1 MIGPMTRILVV
12 QEQAE
17 LQRALQVNLR
27 AKSYDVMAART
38 GREAMALAASQPPD
52 AVIFD
57 LSLPDVDGIKVIGQ
71 LRHRYRAPI
80 IVLSAR
86 SGPGAEIGALDAGA
100 DDYVTKPFVMGELL
114 ARLRAKLRRREGSAA
129 PGQPSR
135 AVIGRWQVDLAAH
148 RVTRGD
154 VWPGQT
160 DPGQTDPGQTP
171 RLTPLEWAILEPLLR
186 RPGQLVG
193 TAQLAA
199 GVWGGG
205 FQQRG
210 NCVRFH
216 LVQLRR
222 KLEDNPARPRHLLTE
237 HGMGYRYLP

>member
-1 MIGPMTRILVV
+1 MTRTSILVV
-12 QEQAE
+12 QQQPE
-17 LQRALQVNLR
+17 LQRALQVNLS
-27 AKSYDVMAART
+27 AGSYDVIAAGT
-38 GREAMALAASQPPD
+38 GRDAMALAARRPPD
-52 AVIFD
+52 AVILD
-57 LSLPDVDGIKVIGQ
+57 LSLPDVNGVEVITE
-71 LRHRYRAPI
+71 LRRRYQAPI
-80 IVLSAR
+80 IVLSGRA
-86 SGPGAEIGALDAGA
+86 GAGDKIGALDAGA
-100 DDYVTKPFVMGELL
+100 DDFVTKPFVMGELL

-160 DPGQTDPGQTP
+160 DPGQTL

>member
-17 LQRALQVNLR
+17 LQRALQINLR

-114 ARLRAKLRRREGSAA
+114 ARLRAKLRRREGGVVL
-129 PGQPSR
+129 GQPTS
-135 AVIGRWQVDLAAH
+135 AVIGRWQVDLSSYRIAH
-148 RVTRGD
+148 ED
-154 VWPGQT
+154 ASPGSG
-160 DPGQTDPGQTP
+160 DPGETP
-171 RLTPLEWAILEPLLR
+171 RLTPIEWAVLESLLR
-186 RPGQLVG
+186 RPGQLVE
-193 TAQLAA
+193 TPQLVS

-205 FQQRG
+205 FRQG
-210 NCVRFH
+210 ANSLRFH

-237 HGMGYRYLP
+237 RGLGYRYLP

>member
-1 MIGPMTRILVV
+1 MTRTSILVV
-12 QEQAE
+12 QQQPE
-17 LQRALQVNLR
+17 LQRALQVNLS
-27 AKSYDVMAART
+27 AGSYDVIAAGT
-38 GREAMALAASQPPD
+38 GRDAMALAARRPPD
-52 AVIFD
+52 AVILD
-57 LSLPDVDGIKVIGQ
+57 LSLPDVNGVEVITE
-71 LRHRYRAPI
+71 LRRRYQAPI
-80 IVLSAR
+80 IVLSGRA
-86 SGPGAEIGALDAGA
+86 GAGDKIGALDAGA
-100 DDYVTKPFVMGELL
+100 DDFVTKPFVMGELL

-210 NCVRFH
+210 N
-216 LVQLRR
+216 
-222 KLEDNPARPRHLLTE
+222 
-237 HGMGYRYLP
+237 

>member
-1 MIGPMTRILVV
+1 MTRTSILVV
-12 QEQAE
+12 QQQPE
-17 LQRALQVNLR
+17 LQRALLVNLS
-27 AKSYDVMAART
+27 AGSYDVIAAGT
-38 GREAMALAASQPPD
+38 GREAMALAARRPPD
-52 AVIFD
+52 AVILD
-57 LSLPDVDGIKVIGQ
+57 LSLPDVNGVEVITE

-80 IVLSAR
+80 IVLSGRA
-86 SGPGAEIGALDAGA
+86 GAGDKIGALDAGA

-114 ARLRAKLRRREGSAA
+114 ARLRAKLRRREGNAV
-129 PGQPSR
+129 PGRPSR

-148 RVTRGD
+148 RVAHGG
-154 VWPGQT
+154 VWPGPE
-160 DPGQTDPGQTP
+160 DPGQAPP

-186 RPGQLVG
+186 HPGQLVG

-205 FQQRG
+205 FRRRG